1 MRSIGK
7 KSISLS
13 TKTCVEIAW
22 IDALS
27 FGVYST
33 FLYEEGYANTSSKN
47 EIGNEVENVVLSQ
60 KKSASGTPRR
70 EN

>member
-1 MRSIGK
+1 
-7 KSISLS
+7 
-13 TKTCVEIAW
+13 VEIAW

-47 EIGNEVENVVLSQ
+47 EIGNEVENAVLSQ